1 MALEKIFKDFIHF
14 AQCNELKIEGIAI
27 ADTDKVILE
36 HRFTPDQE
44 RNIYS
49 HTKSYMS
56 MAAGIAI
63 EEGKLS
69 LSDKLADLF
78 PQYVPEN
85 ADPRL
90 LEITLENLLTMTS
103 GFHRAY
109 LMGADRRAGI
119 GFPDYMEYMMTRP
132 ILRNPG
138 EEFCY
143 STADSILAGRMI
155 EQATGQRLGEYLYR
169 HVFSRLDQGWPQWEN
184 DPQGHPIG
192 GGSMFMRLTEMM
204 KLGQVFLANGK
215 WKHERIISSEWV
227 KAATTKHVETNTE
240 SQEQNEWTCGYG
252 YQFWMSPYPG
262 AYRADGAY
270 GQISTV
276 LPESGLVVAVQ
287 CPEWGDFNK
296 VRKGLHEE
304 LLNRIVEE
312 V

>member
-36 HRFTPDQE
+36 HRFMPDQE

-192 GGSMFMRLTEMM
+192 GGSIFMRLTEMM
-204 KLGQVFLANGK
+204 KLGQVFLADGK

>member
-78 PQYVPEN
+78 PQYVPKN

-215 WKHERIISSEWV
+215 WKHERIINSEWV

-296 VRKGLHEE
+296 VRKVNNYLEKD
-304 LLNRIVEE
+304 LNSC
-312 V
+312 

>member
-27 ADTDKVILE
+27 ADTDRVLLE

-69 LSDKLADLF
+69 LSDKLADMF
-78 PQYVPEN
+78 PHYVPEN

-132 ILRNPG
+132 MLRNPG

-204 KLGQVFLANGK
+204 KLGQVFLADGK
-215 WKHERIISSEWV
+215 WKNQQIISSEWV
-227 KAATTKHVETNTE
+227 KTATTKHVETNTE

-312 V
+312 I

>member
-27 ADTDKVILE
+27 ADTDRVILE

-69 LSDKLADLF
+69 LSDKLANLF

-215 WKHERIISSEWV
+215 WKHERIINSEWV

>member
-36 HRFTPDQE
+36 HRFMPDQE

-63 EEGKLS
+63 EERKLS

-204 KLGQVFLANGK
+204 KLGQVFLADGK
-215 WKHERIISSEWV
+215 WKHERIINSEWV

-312 V
+312 

>member
-1 MALEKIFKDFIHF
+1 MAIEKIFKDFIRF

-27 ADTDKVILE
+27 ADENRVILE
-36 HRFTPDQE
+36 HRFLPDQE

-69 LSDKLADLF
+69 LSDKLASMF

-90 LEITLENLLTMTS
+90 QEITLENLLTMTS
-103 GFHRAY
+103 GFHKAY

-119 GFPDYMEYMMTRP
+119 GFPDYMEYMMSRP
-132 ILRNPG
+132 IVCEPG
-138 EEFCY
+138 SRFLY

-155 EQATGQRLGEYLYR
+155 EKAVGMRLGVYLYE
-169 HVFSRLDQGWPQWEN
+169 RLFRKLNQGWPQWEN

-192 GGSMFMRLTEMM
+192 GGGMHMTLTDMM
-204 KLGQVFLANGK
+204 KLGQLYLADGI
-215 WKHERIISSEWV
+215 WKGEQLISHNWIQE
-227 KAATTKHVETNTE
+227 ATKKQIDTE
-240 SQEQNEWTCGYG
+240 GEQDIWKCGYG

-296 VRKGLHEE
+296 VRTGLHEE
-304 LLNRIVEE
+304 LLKRIVEE
-312 V
+312 

>member
-27 ADTDKVILE
+27 ADTDRVILE
-36 HRFTPDQE
+36 HRFMPDQE

-78 PQYVPEN
+78 PQYVPKN

-90 LEITLENLLTMTS
+90 LEITLENLLIMTS

-109 LMGADRRAGI
+109 LMEADRRAGI

-204 KLGQVFLANGK
+204 KLGQVFLADGK

-227 KAATTKHVETNTE
+227 KAATTKHIETNTE

-312 V
+312 I

>member
-27 ADTDKVILE
+27 ADTDRVILE
-36 HRFTPDQE
+36 HRFMPDQE

-69 LSDKLADLF
+69 LSDKLVDLF

-155 EQATGQRLGEYLYR
+155 EQVTGQRLGEYLYR

-204 KLGQVFLANGK
+204 KLGQVFLADGK

-270 GQISTV
+270 GQIGTV

>member
-27 ADTDKVILE
+27 ADTDRVILE
-36 HRFTPDQE
+36 HRFMPDQE

-69 LSDKLADLF
+69 LSDKLVDLF

-204 KLGQVFLANGK
+204 KLGQVFLADGK

>member
-27 ADTDKVILE
+27 ADTDSVILE
-36 HRFTPDQE
+36 HRFMPDQE

>member
-1 MALEKIFKDFIHF
+1 MAIEKIFKDFIRF

-27 ADTDKVILE
+27 ADENRVILE
-36 HRFTPDQE
+36 HRFLPDQE

-69 LSDKLADLF
+69 LSDKLANMF

-90 LEITLENLLTMTS
+90 QEITLENLLTMTS
-103 GFHRAY
+103 GFHKAY

-132 ILRNPG
+132 ILKNPG

-204 KLGQVFLANGK
+204 KLGQVFLADGK
-215 WKHERIISSEWV
+215 WKNKRIISSEWV
-227 KAATTKHVETNTE
+227 KAATKKHVETNTE

-287 CPEWGDFNK
+287 CPEWGNFNK
-296 VRKGLHEE
+296 VRTGLHEE
-304 LLNRIVEE
+304 LLKRIVEE
-312 V
+312 

>member
-1 MALEKIFKDFIHF
+1 
-14 AQCNELKIEGIAI
+14 
-27 ADTDKVILE
+27 
-36 HRFTPDQE
+36 
-44 RNIYS
+44 
-49 HTKSYMS
+49 
-56 MAAGIAI
+56 
-63 EEGKLS
+63 
-69 LSDKLADLF
+69 
-78 PQYVPEN
+78 
-85 ADPRL
+85 
-90 LEITLENLLTMTS
+90 MTS

-204 KLGQVFLANGK
+204 KLGQVFLADGK

-276 LPESGLVVAVQ
+276 LPKSGLVVAVQ

-304 LLNRIVEE
+304 MLNRIVEE